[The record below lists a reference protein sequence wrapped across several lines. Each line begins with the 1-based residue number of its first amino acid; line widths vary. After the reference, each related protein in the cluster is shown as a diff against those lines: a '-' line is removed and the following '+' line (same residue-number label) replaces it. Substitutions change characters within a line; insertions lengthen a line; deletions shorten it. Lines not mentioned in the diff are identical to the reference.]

1 MPASLKPFVKLLDKD
16 DKPVISLDELIEFC
30 NGYATQAPEMLVEF
44 CGLRRY
50 GKGRDAYYAILLGRI
65 VKIKRWNP

>member
-1 MPASLKPFVKLLDKD
+1 MNRSILHLNLRR
-16 DKPVISLDELIEFC
+16 EFC